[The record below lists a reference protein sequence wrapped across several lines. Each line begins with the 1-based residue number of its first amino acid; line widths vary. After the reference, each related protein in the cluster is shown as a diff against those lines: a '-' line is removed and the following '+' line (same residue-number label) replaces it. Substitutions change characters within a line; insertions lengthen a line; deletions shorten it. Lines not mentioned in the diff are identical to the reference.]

1 MAIFLVELMDD
12 EEKHKIFLKKRYQFY
27 LNTQLHLR
35 IVEEVPNLLEE
46 SQKFWRANS
55 KLIHI

>member
-35 IVEEVPNLLEE
+35 ILEEVPNLLEE
-46 SQKFWRANS
+46 SQNFGEQTRN
-55 KLIHI
+55 